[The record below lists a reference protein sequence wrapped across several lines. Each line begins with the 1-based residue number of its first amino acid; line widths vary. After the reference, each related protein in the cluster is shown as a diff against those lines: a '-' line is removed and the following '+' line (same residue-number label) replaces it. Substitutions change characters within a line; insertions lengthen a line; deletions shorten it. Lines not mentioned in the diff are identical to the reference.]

1 MVAADLARVTEI
13 QLERKK
19 ASDRLTGTTPPPPL
33 GLSVYIDPCEL
44 L

>member
-19 ASDRLTGTTPPPPL
+19 ASDRLTGDPPWSIP
-33 GLSVYIDPCEL
+33 V
-44 L
+44 